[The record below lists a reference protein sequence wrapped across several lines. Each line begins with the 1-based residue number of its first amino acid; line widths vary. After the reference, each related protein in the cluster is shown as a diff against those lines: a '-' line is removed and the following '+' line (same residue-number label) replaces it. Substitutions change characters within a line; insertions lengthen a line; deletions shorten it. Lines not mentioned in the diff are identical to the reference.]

1 MPAARGIRR
10 PQSTPGVAAALLV
23 CQLLAVA
30 RGASVSRD
38 DYFSAEDGWDLMGLK
53 SDLEIFAKQGKESF
67 EHSAADAE
75 ANIVA
80 MNEAP

>member
-1 MPAARGIRR
+1 M
-10 PQSTPGVAAALLV
+10 
-23 CQLLAVA
+23 
-30 RGASVSRD
+30 D
-38 DYFSAEDGWDLMGLK
+38 DYFSACGGWDVDGLK